1 MIQPLQSNQIH
12 ATMSTSFPYP
22 VSVTNASFAA
32 DVLEASQHQPVLVD
46 FWASWCGPC
55 KAIAP
60 SLNEIAAE
68 RGGRAVIAKVDIDA
82 HPELAAR
89 YGVRS
94 IPSLLVFRAG
104 EVVDTM
110 VGVHPKSEILRRL
123 DGASRAV
130 TAA

>member
-1 MIQPLQSNQIH
+1 MN
-12 ATMSTSFPYP
+12 AAFPYP
-22 VSVTNASFAA
+22 VSVSNASFAA
-32 DVLEASQHQPVLVD
+32 DVLAVSQQQPVLVD

-60 SLNEIAAE
+60 ALNEIAAE
-68 RGGRAVIAKVDIDA
+68 RAGRAVIAKVDVDA
-82 HPELAAR
+82 HPELASR
-89 YGVRS
+89 YGIRS

-110 VGVHPKSEILRRL
+110 VGIHPKSEILRRL
-123 DGASRAV
+123 DAASPAA